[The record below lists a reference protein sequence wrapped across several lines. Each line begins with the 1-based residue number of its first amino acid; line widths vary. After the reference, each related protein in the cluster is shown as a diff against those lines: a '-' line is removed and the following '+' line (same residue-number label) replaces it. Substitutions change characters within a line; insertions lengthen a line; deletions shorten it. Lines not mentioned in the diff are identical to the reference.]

1 VSQIEPG
8 SESSESGAPR
18 EKQPRGFARMPAER
32 QREIASIGGKTAH
45 QSGRA
50 HQFSSEEGRRAG
62 QKGGASI
69 SRDRE
74 YMRRL
79 GKKGGLARALR
90 LSAPATDELQAYN
103 VS

>member
-1 VSQIEPG
+1 MSQIDEATPSEP
-8 SESSESGAPR
+8 SAPR
-18 EKQPRGFARMPAER
+18 EKQHRGFALMPTER
-32 QREIASIGGKTAH
+32 QREIASLGGKTAH
-45 QSGRA
+45 ESGRA

-62 QKGGASI
+62 QKGGYSV

-90 LSAPATDELQAYN
+90 INAPSGDGLQAYN